1 MLSNTQRINFSIS
14 KKVLIEEDCVLKI
27 VVNAKLHK
35 LLNALDKSKLKDRK
49 ITFSI
54 VFTIEENTQ
63 IKNRTGRLY
72 DELTAI
78 NTLELLN
85 TIEDMEAE
93 A

>member
-1 MLSNTQRINFSIS
+1 
-14 KKVLIEEDCVLKI
+14 
-27 VVNAKLHK
+27 
-35 LLNALDKSKLKDRK
+35 LKDRK